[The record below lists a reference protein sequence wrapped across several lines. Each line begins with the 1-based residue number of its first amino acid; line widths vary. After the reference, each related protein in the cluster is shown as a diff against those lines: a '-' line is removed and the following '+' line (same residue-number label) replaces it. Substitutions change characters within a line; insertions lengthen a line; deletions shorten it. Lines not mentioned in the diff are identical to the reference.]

1 MIFPLKI
8 VYLPTWN
15 NIILHFIFSLLKKHL
30 EKKKNTCSKTVDF
43 IQMDEVKERIQLAK
57 FQSQEHMLRHLAEVS
72 SYLIKRPFL
81 FWVKTLFGWG
91 DT

>member
-1 MIFPLKI
+1 M
-8 VYLPTWN
+8 
-15 NIILHFIFSLLKKHL
+15 